1 MNPVTAVIRWSNNIN
16 IRNKLIL
23 SFVLVVFI
31 PVMLVGG
38 FLTYEFRETVLD
50 HATQQTS
57 NNVDKIKQRTL
68 EIIRIPIDVSNKL
81 LVDSR
86 LSSLVNTRYDST
98 YQVVEAYR
106 NYSEFREYN
115 QLYKEILNIRLYTSN
130 PTLIDNWDFIQ
141 PDAATTGSFWY
152 RNAMANNRDTISWH
166 YIEDETQ
173 NREKYLSLV
182 RRVVFHDYRTSG
194 VLVIPINA
202 DSLNAVVRQEPFD
215 TMIMDEQGYIVA
227 AKNPSWVGRNAAELD
242 LGPDLLGRKTG
253 TYEAEFGG
261 KPSKVLVE
269 DLLPEASGNGLKIVS
284 IFTIESIV
292 SGANRIALMGLVIIL
307 TSLSIAMVL
316 IFFSSKLLSSRLF
329 RLKEQLVQVST
340 GNLNVASTI
349 DGNDEVGMLSRQFN
363 YMVESI
369 RTLMEEVSESNR
381 QKSRLELQQRDIK
394 LKMMASQ
401 INPHF
406 LFNALESIRMKAHMQ
421 GQAELAA
428 IVRSL
433 GKLLRKN
440 LEIGGGRIPLTE
452 ELEIVRCYLEIQT
465 FRFEDRLTFKL
476 ELDPLARDVPLP
488 PLMIQPLVENA
499 IIHGLESR
507 EEGGVVE
514 VRTKL
519 EEDHLHVEVIDNGLG
534 IGPERM
540 AFIERSL
547 ADRDGEEGQRI
558 GLRNVHQRLHLT
570 YGEGYGLQITSQ
582 PEAGSRIQ
590 FMIPIGG

>member
-1 MNPVTAVIRWSNNIN
+1 MNPVTALIRWSNNIN

-23 SFVLVVFI
+23 AFILVVFI

-38 FLTYEFRETVLD
+38 FLTYEFRKTVLD

-68 EIIRIPIDVSNKL
+68 EIIRMPIEVSNKL
-81 LVDSR
+81 LVDPR
-86 LSSLVNTRYDST
+86 LSTLVNTRYDST
-98 YQVVEAYR
+98 YEVVEAYR
-106 NYSEFREYN
+106 NYAEFKEYMK
-115 QLYKEILNIRLYTSN
+115 LYKEIVNIRFYTTN

-141 PDAATTGSFWY
+141 PDTKTMGAFWY
-152 RNAMANNRDTISWH
+152 RHAMSNNRDTISWH
-166 YIEDETQ
+166 YIEDETK
-173 NREKYLSLV
+173 NSEKYLSLV

-194 VLVIPINA
+194 VLVINVNA
-202 DSLNAVVRQEPFD
+202 DSLNAMVRQEPFD
-215 TMIMDEQGYIVA
+215 TMLLDERGYVVA
-227 AKNPSWVGRNAAELD
+227 AKNPAWVGRNAAELQ
-242 LGPDLLGRKTG
+242 LGPDFLNMMTG
-253 TYEAEFGG
+253 TYEAVFGG

-292 SGANRIALMGLVIIL
+292 SGANRIAMMGLIIIL

-316 IFFSSKLLSSRLF
+316 IYFSSKLLSSRLF

-349 DGNDEVGMLSRQFN
+349 DGNDEIGMLSRQFN

-369 RTLMEEVSESNR
+369 RELMEEVSESNR
-381 QKSRLELQQRDIK
+381 QKSQLELQQRDIK

-519 EEDHLHVEVIDNGLG
+519 EDDHLRVEVIDNGLG
-534 IGPERM
+534 IPPERM

-547 ADRDGEEGQRI
+547 ADSDGEGEHRI
-558 GLRNVHQRLHLT
+558 GLRNVHQRLSLT
-570 YGEGYGLQITSQ
+570 YGEGYGLQITSG
-582 PEAGSRIQ
+582 PDAGSRIH